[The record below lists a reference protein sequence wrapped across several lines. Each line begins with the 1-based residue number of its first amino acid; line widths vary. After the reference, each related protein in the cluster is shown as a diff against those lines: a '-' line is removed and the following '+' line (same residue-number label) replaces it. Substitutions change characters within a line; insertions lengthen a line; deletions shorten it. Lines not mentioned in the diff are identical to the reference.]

1 MRRNSNILDFYDY
14 KDVSRLYKQLR
25 KQKIIDTV
33 NAFIIWINSSKVKQ
47 KIVGAVLIIFLTLA
61 SLIIKDPS
69 ALIVSL
75 PMCIGV
81 MFCKESES

>member
-1 MRRNSNILDFYDY
+1 MQQNSNVIEFYDY

-25 KQKIIDTV
+25 KQKIIDTA
-33 NAFIIWINSSKVKQ
+33 NAFVSWINSYKVKQ
-47 KIVGAVLIIFLTLA
+47 KIVGSVLIIFLTLA
-61 SLIIKDPS
+61 SLIIKDPT
-69 ALIVSL
+69 ALIFLL